1 MPRKSPYPDIDI
13 PHCNLLSY
21 LFPGG
26 EKLSSTPLWL
36 DALDPSKS
44 LSPAEALIW
53 IRRLAVGFGNL
64 GIPEESTIMLMTPN
78 HIYVPVVYLAT
89 VGSKRRFTGVNPAF
103 TPKEVAYQLKASKA
117 TVFLVHPSSLE
128 KGLEAARRV
137 NFPYDRIYQFSDNA
151 LTTNSA
157 VHDWKDILASQGE
170 SSQWSWDPLLGDA
183 SSTTVAV
190 INFSSG
196 TTGLPKG
203 TCISHRNIV
212 ANAAQSIFTRFY
224 TPEADSAN
232 NPITRERGL
241 SFLPMYHAY
250 SQLWTVTIPCKLGI
264 PTYVMPRFEFEEFLR
279 LIEAYR
285 ITSVQLVPPVL
296 IMLSK
301 REESSK
307 YNLQSLKH
315 IMCGAAPLSRELQNE
330 ISSRFDVTI
339 AQGWGMTEVTCAGTM
354 VPGFLHDNTGSVGT
368 LAPNSEAI
376 LVGENGN
383 EILDEGEPGEIWF
396 RGPQVMLGY
405 FDNEEATRACKTTD
419 GWLKTGDI
427 ATFAKGVFTIVD
439 RNKELIKVN
448 GLQVAPAEL
457 EALLL
462 QCDGVSDAAVVGI
475 SLNDEERPR
484 AYVSLQPRA
493 KGKISEDDIVKFVG
507 ERVAKHKRLTGG
519 VSFVDEVPRLASG
532 KILRKVVKEWAK
544 RDTKRLQGNVKSK
557 L

>member
-13 PHCNLLSY
+13 PHCNILSF
-21 LFPGG
+21 LFPVG
-26 EKLSSTPLWL
+26 EKISSTPLWL
-36 DALDPSKS
+36 DAQDPSRS
-44 LSPAEALIW
+44 LSPTEVLIW
-53 IRRLAVGFGNL
+53 IRRLAVGFGNS
-64 GIPEESTIMLMTPN
+64 GIPEGSTIMLMTPN

-89 VGSKRRFTGVNPAF
+89 VGSKRRFSGINPAF
-103 TPKEVAYQLKASKA
+103 TPEEVAYQLKASKA
-117 TVFLVHPSSLE
+117 TVFLVHPSAME
-128 KGLEAARRV
+128 KGLEAARRIS
-137 NFPYDRIYQFSDNA
+137 FPKDRIYQFSDNTLA
-151 LTTNSA
+151 TNSA
-157 VHDWKDILASQGE
+157 AKDWKGILASQGE

-203 TCISHRNIV
+203 TCMSHHNIV
-212 ANAAQSIFTRFY
+212 ANAVQCIFTRFY

-232 NPITRERGL
+232 NPITREREL

-250 SQLWTVTIPCKLGI
+250 SQLWTVIIPCKLGI
-264 PTYVMPRFEFEEFLR
+264 PTYVMPRFDFEEFLR
-279 LIEAYR
+279 SIEAHR
-285 ITSVQLVPPVL
+285 ITSIQLIPPVL

-315 IMCGAAPLSRELQNE
+315 IISGAAPLSRELQNE
-330 ISSRFDVTI
+330 ISNRFDVTI
-339 AQGWGMTEVTCAGTM
+339 AQGWGMTEVTCVGTM
-354 VPGFLHDNTGSVGT
+354 IPGFLHDNTGSVGT
-368 LAPNSEAI
+368 LLPNSEAI
-376 LVGENGN
+376 LADENGN
-383 EILDEGEPGEIWF
+383 EILDEGKPGEIWF

-405 FDNEEATRACKTTD
+405 FDNEEATRASKTTD
-419 GWLKTGDI
+419 GWLKTGDVAI
-427 ATFAKGVFTIVD
+427 FAKGVFTIVD

-484 AYVSLQPRA
+484 AYVSLQARA

-519 VSFVDEVPRLASG
+519 VSFVDEVPRFASG
-532 KILRKVVKEWAK
+532 KVVRKVVKEWAK
-544 RDTKRLQGNVKSK
+544 WDTERLQWNVKAK
-557 L
+557 F